1 MPCRHAADTK
11 IQGIFLTKFKKNREP
26 FSQRLRFHI
35 DNPMEKVISL
45 IQYFSQTSDFEKI
58 LQPYILKLHRVAF
71 RLCGSA
77 SDAEDLVQDVLV
89 KVYPKRQT
97 LASLENP
104 GPWLVK
110 VLYRTF
116 IDQRRR
122 MSRSPLHL
130 LLNSHD
136 EENNPVLDS
145 LPCSNRGPEEISENN
160 QVREKLIRAINSL
173 NLDQKHLC
181 ILHDVEGYTLNE
193 LEEILDTPIGTL
205 KSRLHRAR
213 ASLRK
218 MLQHETF

>member
-1 MPCRHAADTK
+1 
-11 IQGIFLTKFKKNREP
+11 
-26 FSQRLRFHI
+26 
-35 DNPMEKVISL
+35 MEKVISL
-45 IQYFSQTSDFEKI
+45 IQCFSQTSDFEKI
-58 LQPYILKLHRVAF
+58 LHPYILKLYRVAY

-97 LASLENP
+97 LTSLENP

-116 IDQRRR
+116 IDHRRR
-122 MSRSPLHL
+122 MARSPLHL

-136 EENNPVLDS
+136 EENNPVLES
-145 LPCSNRGPEEISENN
+145 LPSTNRGPEEISENN
-160 QVREKLIRAINSL
+160 QVREKLMRAINSL
-173 NLDQKHLC
+173 NLDQRHLC

-193 LEEILDTPIGTL
+193 LEEILNTPIGTL

-218 MLQHETF
+218 ILQHETF

>member
-1 MPCRHAADTK
+1 MTK
-11 IQGIFLTKFKKNREP
+11 PTKKREP
-26 FSQRLRFHI
+26 FRHQSRFNI
-35 DNPMEKVISL
+35 DKPMEKVISL
-45 IQYFSQTSDFEKI
+45 IQYFSQTSEFEKI
-58 LQPYILKLHRVAF
+58 LQPYVLKLYRVAF
-71 RLCGSA
+71 RLCGNPA
-77 SDAEDLVQDVLV
+77 DAEDLVQDVLV

-97 LASLENP
+97 LAKLENP

-122 MSRSPLHL
+122 MARSPLHL
-130 LLNSHD
+130 LLNSNA
-136 EENNPVLDS
+136 EENTSILESIPSDNS
-145 LPCSNRGPEEISENN
+145 GPEEISANN
-160 QVREKLIRAINSL
+160 QVRDRLMQAINSL
-173 NLDQKHLC
+173 NADQRHLC
-181 ILHDVEGYTLNE
+181 ILHDVEGYTLIE

>member
-1 MPCRHAADTK
+1 
-11 IQGIFLTKFKKNREP
+11 
-26 FSQRLRFHI
+26 
-35 DNPMEKVISL
+35 MEKVISL
-45 IQYFSQTSDFEKI
+45 IQYFSQTSEFEKI
-58 LQPYILKLHRVAF
+58 LQPYVLKLYRVAF
-71 RLCGSA
+71 RLCGNPA
-77 SDAEDLVQDVLV
+77 DAEDLVQDVLV

-97 LASLENP
+97 LAKLENP

-122 MSRSPLHL
+122 MARSPLHL
-130 LLNSHD
+130 LLNSNA
-136 EENNPVLDS
+136 EENTSILESIPSDNS
-145 LPCSNRGPEEISENN
+145 GPEEISANN
-160 QVREKLIRAINSL
+160 QVRDRLMQAINSL
-173 NLDQKHLC
+173 NADQRHLC
-181 ILHDVEGYTLNE
+181 ILHDVEGYTLIE

>member
-1 MPCRHAADTK
+1 
-11 IQGIFLTKFKKNREP
+11 
-26 FSQRLRFHI
+26 
-35 DNPMEKVISL
+35 MEKVISL
-45 IQYFSQTSDFEKI
+45 IQYFSQTSEFEKI
-58 LQPYILKLHRVAF
+58 LHPYILKLYRVAY

-77 SDAEDLVQDVLV
+77 ADAEDLVQDVLV

-97 LASLENP
+97 LGSLENP

-110 VLYRTF
+110 VMYRTF

-122 MSRSPLHL
+122 LARSPLHL
-130 LLNSHD
+130 QQCSND
-136 EENNPVLDS
+136 EENNS
-145 LPCSNRGPEEISENN
+145 LLESIPSEHRGPEEISENN
-160 QVREKLIRAINSL
+160 QVREKLMRAINSL

-193 LEEILDTPIGTL
+193 LEDILDTPIGTL

-218 MLQHETF
+218 ILQHETF

>member
-1 MPCRHAADTK
+1 
-11 IQGIFLTKFKKNREP
+11 
-26 FSQRLRFHI
+26 
-35 DNPMEKVISL
+35 MEKVISL
-45 IQYFSQTSDFEKI
+45 FQYFSQASEFEKI
-58 LQPYILKLHRVAF
+58 LHPYILKLYRVAF

-89 KVYPKRQT
+89 KVYPKRNT
-97 LASLENP
+97 LANLENP

-122 MSRSPLHL
+122 MARSPLHL
-130 LLNSHD
+130 LMHSND
-136 EENNPVLDS
+136 EENNSVLDS
-145 LPCSNRGPEEISENN
+145 IPSQTFGPEEISENN
-160 QVREKLIRAINSL
+160 QMRDKLMRAINSL
-173 NLDQKHLC
+173 NLDQRHLC
-181 ILHDVEGYTLNE
+181 ILHDVEGYTLIE

-218 MLQHETF
+218 ILQNETF